1 MEVPVHRSELPMRTN
16 AYVGGFNRYRRA
28 MQRTS
33 FKWLNLHNLFEALFP
48 DDPRRRI
55 CCFTTRR

>member
-1 MEVPVHRSELPMRTN
+1 MRTN

-33 FKWLNLHNLFEALFP
+33 FKWLNLRNLLEALFP